1 MSSFVFETRM
11 WNRYNYSLFVVMIK
25 QISNKIF
32 NYFIQKLIKWFIRFW
47 GFLFHENYSINQA
60 TNKSKISVMENKR
73 LSTIA
78 SLTKL
83 IKCCEVFFNGCRAC
97 VLTLKNVCFQSN
109 LVFTLLALLQ
119 CVEVFPFK
127 RKAAGSLFWKF
138 SKRSEQDLN
147 QKLSC
152 WFLSVPHAALLIV
165 CWSTSL
171 QNIWELFLS
180 VKRCYVFASVIWWME
195 GII

>member
-1 MSSFVFETRM
+1 M
-11 WNRYNYSLFVVMIK
+11 YNYSLFVVMIK

-83 IKCCEVFFNGCRAC
+83 IKIHVVKYFSMDVVR
-97 VLTLKNVCFQSN
+97 V
-109 LVFTLLALLQ
+109 VFTLKIKFDCNPNLQFTLLCVYLLLLIFFLQ

-138 SKRSEQDLN
+138 PKR
-147 QKLSC
+147 
-152 WFLSVPHAALLIV
+152 
-165 CWSTSL
+165 T
-171 QNIWELFLS
+171 
-180 VKRCYVFASVIWWME
+180 R
-195 GII
+195 

>member
-1 MSSFVFETRM
+1 
-11 WNRYNYSLFVVMIK
+11 MIYK
-25 QISNKIF
+25 V
-32 NYFIQKLIKWFIRFW
+32 W

-109 LVFTLLALLQ
+109 WYSHFLWTLLFAKICNVLRYFRSKGRRLAPFSENYQ
-119 CVEVFPFK
+119 KEQNKIWTRNYPVGFFLCPMQLSSLCVGQHLFK
-127 RKAAGSLFWKF
+127 TYGNFF
-138 SKRSEQDLN
+138 
-147 QKLSC
+147 C
-152 WFLSVPHAALLIV
+152 P
-165 CWSTSL
+165 
-171 QNIWELFLS
+171 
-180 VKRCYVFASVIWWME
+180 
-195 GII
+195 

>member
-1 MSSFVFETRM
+1 
-11 WNRYNYSLFVVMIK
+11 MIY
-25 QISNKIF
+25 KIF
-32 NYFIQKLIKWFIRFW
+32 RF
-47 GFLFHENYSINQA
+47 FHENYSINQA

-78 SLTKL
+78 SLTII
-83 IKCCEVFFNGCRAC
+83 IKCCEVFFDGCRAC
-97 VLTLKNVCFQSN
+97 VLTLKNVCFQSK
-109 LVFTLLALLQ
+109 LIFTLLVYLVVRKNWQ

-138 SKRSEQDLN
+138 SKRTEQDLN

-152 WFLSVPHAALLIV
+152 GFLSVPHAALLIV

-171 QNIWELFLS
+171 QNIWELCLS
-180 VKRCYVFASVIWWME
+180 VKRCYAFRLCYLMDGRYNLKEMMVNVINFLVVVSTFRNFRYK
-195 GII
+195 